1 MRNGF
6 CLLAIV
12 AMLAGSGCGRETPGE
27 QSEGKSKPS
36 LTVAPVKKEAAQPQ
50 ASNLPPPLELPPSL
64 EHVLLPPAPSIL
76 NATRPGEN
84 ALPPPLILPVTVTQP
99 TSASDL
105 PLPPPLPK

>member
-6 CLLAIV
+6 SLLAIV
-12 AMLAGSGCGRETPGE
+12 AMLAGSGCGRETPGG
-27 QSEGKSKPS
+27 QPEGKPS
-36 LTVAPVKKEAAQPQ
+36 QAVAPVKKEAVQPR

-76 NATRPGEN
+76 NATRPGDN

-99 TSASDL
+99 TTASDL